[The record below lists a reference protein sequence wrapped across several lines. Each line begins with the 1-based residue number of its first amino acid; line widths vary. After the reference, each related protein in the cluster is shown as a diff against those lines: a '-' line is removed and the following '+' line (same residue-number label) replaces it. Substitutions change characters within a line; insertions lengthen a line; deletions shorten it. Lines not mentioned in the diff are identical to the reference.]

1 MKYENPNCNS
11 EMKFEECE
19 LAILR
24 QAVDETEKETQEKI
38 ANSDE
43 IQKMLKI
50 VENFIKKK
58 KCVCYGG
65 TAINNILPK
74 HAQFYDKNVE
84 IPDYDFFSPN
94 ALKDAKELADIY
106 FVEGYQDVEAK
117 SGLHF
122 GTYKV
127 FVNFIPMADITEMNI
142 QLFRSVYKESI
153 VIDGI
158 HYAPANF
165 LRMNMFIELSRP
177 KGDVSR
183 WEKVLKRLNL
193 LNEFYPLGS
202 ENIDCQAV
210 DFQRKMDS
218 LHTDTEKIYFVTRDT
233 FIEQDAIFFG
243 GFASSLYSKYMPAE
257 TKHLVQKIPDF
268 DVLSENPEN
277 CADILKNKLE
287 SLKLSEKIHIIKHA
301 AISEIIPRHLEIRVG
316 KEIIAF
322 IYEPIACHNYNVI
335 PLEIDKTNTKDI
347 KVATIDTMLSFYL
360 AFLYANKNYYYKDR
374 IICIAKFLFEVEQKN
389 RLEQKGLLKRFSIEC
404 YGKSNTLENI
414 RAEKAK
420 MFQELRYKKN
430 TEEYERWFLKYNPLY
445 HKHNHNH
452 NHKKFTNT
460 KTKRRYYHHKK
471 RGKRHFLFKNTR
483 RKKDIWLI

>member
-1 MKYENPNCNS
+1 MKYENPNCKS

-24 QAVDETEKETQEKI
+24 QAVDDTEKETQEKI

-43 IQKMLKI
+43 IQRMVKI
-50 VENFIKKK
+50 VESFIKKK

-106 FVEGYQDVEAK
+106 FAEGYQDVEAK
-117 SGLHF
+117 SGVHF
-122 GTYKV
+122 GTYKI

-142 QLFRSVYKESI
+142 QLFRSVLKESI
-153 VIDGI
+153 VINGI
-158 HYAPANF
+158 HYAPANY

-193 LNEFYPLGS
+193 LNEYYPLGS
-202 ENIDCQAV
+202 ENIDCQTV
-210 DFQRKMDS
+210 DFQRKMDT

-233 FIEQDAIFFG
+233 FIEQEAIFFG
-243 GFASSLYSKYMPAE
+243 GFASSLYSKYMPEE
-257 TKHLVQKIPDF
+257 TKHLVRNIPDF
-268 DVLSENPEN
+268 DVLLEDPEN

-287 SLKLSEKIHIIKHA
+287 KMKLSEKVHIIKHS
-301 AISEIIPRHLEIRVG
+301 AIAEIVPRHLEIRVG

-322 IYEPIACHNYNVI
+322 IYEPIACHNYNII
-335 PLEIDKTNTKDI
+335 PLKEQKI

-360 AFLYANKNYYYKDR
+360 AFLYVNKNYYYKDR

-404 YGKSNTLENI
+404 YGKSNTIENI

-420 MFQELRYKKN
+420 MFQLLKNKKN
-430 TEEYERWFLKYNPLY
+430 TEEYERWFLKYTPTNYNPPSSRY
-445 HKHNHNH
+445 NSN
-452 NHKKFTNT
+452 NY
-460 KTKRRYYHHKK
+460 TKRKYPRNRK
-471 RGKRHFLFKNTR
+471 RVKRHFLFKNTR
-483 RKKDIWLI
+483 KSGRKKDIWLI

>member
-1 MKYENPNCNS
+1 MKYENSNCKS
-11 EMKFEECE
+11 EMTFEECE

-43 IQKMLKI
+43 IQKMVKI
-50 VENFIKKK
+50 VETFIKKK

-74 HAQFYDKNVE
+74 HAQFYDKTVE

-94 ALKDAKELADIY
+94 ALNDAKELADIY
-106 FVEGYQDVEAK
+106 FAEGYSDVEAK
-117 SGLHF
+117 SGVHF

-127 FVNFIPMADITEMNI
+127 FVNFIPMADITEMNM

-158 HYAPANF
+158 HYAPANY

-193 LNEFYPLGS
+193 LNEYYPLGS

-210 DFQRKMDS
+210 DFQRQMDS

-243 GFASSLYSKYMPAE
+243 GFASSLYSKYMPEE

-277 CADILKNKLE
+277 CADILRNKLE
-287 SLKLSEKIHIIKHA
+287 NLNLSEKVHIIKHV
-301 AISEIIPRHLEIRVG
+301 AISEIVPRHLEIRVG

-322 IYEPIACHNYNVI
+322 IYEPIACHNYNII
-335 PLEIDKTNTKDI
+335 PFTLDNNNTNAKKDI

-360 AFLYANKNYYYKDR
+360 AFLYVNKNYYYKDR

-389 RLEQKGLLKRFSIEC
+389 RLEQKGLLKRFSIDC
-404 YGKSNTLENI
+404 YGKSNTIENI

-420 MFQELRYKKN
+420 MFQELKNKKN
-430 TEEYERWFLKYNPLY
+430 TEEYERWFLKYNPF
-445 HKHNHNH
+445 
-452 NHKKFTNT
+452 NHKYIKTKTNT
-460 KTKRRYYHHKK
+460 KKRYYKK

-483 RKKDIWLI
+483 KRGRKKDIWLI